1 MIPNEDIYAQYVGS
15 FIIFCGNLKI
25 ISLVQRTGVEFPE
38 RVKNAAPIFTP
49 PLTRGITGHSQLG
62 YGMPS
67 HIASTLD
74 EAMASEMSGLR

>member
-1 MIPNEDIYAQYVGS
+1 MQH
-15 FIIFCGNLKI
+15 
-25 ISLVQRTGVEFPE
+25 TGVEFPE

-49 PLTRGITGHSQLG
+49 PLTRGITGHSQPG